1 MLNQIKEQLSLERF
15 KKRLPLIAIAGVSAL
30 SLGMVVALFRQQIPD
45 PATQMPNQA
54 SSASPSERPDPV
66 PQLALLSPQQRAL
79 QLAQLANDPP
89 SSISSRARYL
99 LAVDQI
105 NQDRG
110 GAAIPLLQGL
120 DKDYSVMAPYVLLR
134 LGQAQKASGQAD
146 QAAATWQQV
155 IDRYG
160 TDPAAADALYK
171 LSETNPAYQDQL
183 LQKFPGHPRSLD
195 IAFQRL
201 AENPHRADTLP
212 LLKIIAQYGHYRPD
226 AEASL
231 NRLVDEFA
239 SQLQPADWQ
248 AIGFAYWE
256 LGRYAKA
263 GRAYAK
269 APASARNLY
278 RAGRGHQLDGKGTA
292 ATNYYTQ
299 LDQQFPEA
307 PETGIGLLRLS
318 DIVSL
323 EKATGVLDQVIA
335 RFPDHAGEA
344 LYKKAKVLDELN
356 SSASAQAARQS
367 LLTQYGDSESAAEL
381 RMQYARN
388 AAATGDLQT
397 ALRWAHETLKAS
409 PETELAPTAG
419 FWAGRWARQIGKA
432 DVAQSIFEHV
442 IGHHPESYY
451 AWRSAVALGWNVGD
465 FKTVRSKMP
474 QVQLPPE
481 RSPLP
486 AGSETLK
493 ELYLLGHNQTAWER
507 WQVEFKNHQDATVAE
522 QFTDGLM
529 RLGVGDNLDGIYM
542 VSSLSQRDQPKDR
555 AEYKTLK
562 SNPDYWQALYPFPF
576 ADLIETWSQQRQLN
590 PLLVTALIRQES
602 RFEPNIRSVVGAAGL
617 MQVMPS
623 TAEWIQTQAGIPAYN
638 LDSPNDNINL
648 GTWYLDYTHR
658 EYDNHSLF
666 AVASYNA
673 GPGAVAEW
681 ISEGGF
687 ADADEFVEKI
697 PYPETQGYVRSVFG
711 GYWNYLRLY
720 NPEIAKQVAEYQSR
734 NALLPTVSH

>member
-1 MLNQIKEQLSLERF
+1 MLKRIKEHLSLGEF
-15 KKRLPLIAIAGVSAL
+15 KKKLPLVAIAGASAL
-30 SLGMVVALFRQQIPD
+30 SLGMAVALFRHQIPEST
-45 PATQMPNQA
+45 AQTPNQ
-54 SSASPSERPDPV
+54 SSTPRAGRPDPV
-66 PQLALLSPQQRAL
+66 PQLALLPPEKRAL
-79 QLAQLANDPP
+79 QLAQLANDSP
-89 SSISSRARYL
+89 SSVTNRARYL

-134 LGQAQKASGQAD
+134 LGQAQKAAGQAD
-146 QAAATWQQV
+146 QAKATWQQV
-155 IDRYG
+155 VDRYG
-160 TDPAAADALYK
+160 TDAAAADALYK
-171 LSETNPAYQDQL
+171 LSETNPTYQDQL
-183 LQKFPGHPRSLD
+183 LQKFPGHPRSVD

-201 AENPHRADTLP
+201 AENPRRADTLP
-212 LLKIIAQYGHYRPD
+212 LLKIIAQYGHYRPA
-226 AEASL
+226 AESFL
-231 NRLVDEFA
+231 DRLADEFA

-248 AIGFAYWE
+248 MIGFAYWE

-269 APASARNLY
+269 APVSARNLY
-278 RAGRGHQLDGKGTA
+278 RAGRGHQLDSKGTA
-292 ATNYYTQ
+292 ATNYYMQ

-307 PETGIGLLRLS
+307 PETGMGLLKLS

-323 EKATGVLDQVIA
+323 EKAAGVLDQVIT
-335 RFPDHAGEA
+335 RFPNEAGEA
-344 LYKKAKVLDELN
+344 LLKKAKVLDELN
-356 SSASAQAARQS
+356 SSVSAQEARQS
-367 LLTQYGDSESAAEL
+367 LLTQYSGSESAAEL
-381 RMQYARN
+381 RMQYARK
-388 AAATGDLQT
+388 AAAAGDLQA
-397 ALRWAHETLKAS
+397 ALQWAQETIKAS

-432 DVAQSIFEHV
+432 DVAQSAFEHV
-442 IGHHPESYY
+442 IGHYPESYY

-474 QVQLPPE
+474 QVQLPPQ
-481 RSPLP
+481 RSALP

-542 VSSLSQRDQPKDR
+542 VSSLSWRDHPEDL

-562 SNPDYWQALYPFPF
+562 HNPDYWQALYPFPF

-623 TAEWIQTQAGIPAYN
+623 TADWIQSQTGIPSYN

-687 ADADEFVEKI
+687 TDADEFVEKI
-697 PYPETQGYVRSVFG
+697 PYPETQGYVRSVFE

-720 NPEIAKQVAEYQSR
+720 NPEVAEQVSQYQSR
-734 NALLPTVSH
+734 SALLPTVSH